1 MECVEWPEEHHWL
14 KPVQLQ
20 TTGWDA
26 VNDTNKLNQLFKFH
40 NKPCAHLHSGAFPPI
55 KWTRADFTSCVIVP
69 VTLLVL
75 VLYTGYFPTDQEV
88 LGPSLLYRAKLII
101 AV

>member
-55 KWTRADFTSCVIVP
+55 K
-69 VTLLVL
+69 
-75 VLYTGYFPTDQEV
+75 
-88 LGPSLLYRAKLII
+88 
-101 AV
+101 